1 MKKLVMTTAIVLGL
15 AMTTFAQG
23 GSMFHRENSGDNGN
37 AVYQDRSFFAKEGSG
52 PLTPGL
58 PTHGLNENQNAPL
71 GSGIVL
77 LTALGA
83 AYLVGKKRRE
93 E

>member
-1 MKKLVMTTAIVLGL
+1 MKKQIITLTIILGM
-15 AMTTFAQG
+15 AMTGFAQS
-23 GSMFHRENSGDNGN
+23 SMFHRENSGNNGN
-37 AVYQDRSFFAKEGSG
+37 AIYQGRSFFTKEGDA
-52 PLTPGL
+52 TPSNPG
-58 PTHGLNENQNAPL
+58 HGQGGNQNAPL
-71 GSGIVL
+71 GSGIAM

>member
-1 MKKLVMTTAIVLGL
+1 MKKLIMTTAIVLGL
-15 AMTTFAQG
+15 AMTSFAQG
-23 GSMFHRENSGDNGN
+23 GSMFHRENSGNNGN
-37 AVYQDRSFFAKEGSG
+37 AVYQDRSYFAKDGEGGS
-52 PLTPGL
+52 PVL
-58 PTHGLNENQNAPL
+58 PFHGLSDNQNAPL

-83 AYLVGKKRRE
+83 AYAVAKKRRE

>member
-1 MKKLVMTTAIVLGL
+1 MKKQIITLTIILGL
-15 AMTTFAQG
+15 SMTTFAQ
-23 GSMFHRENSGDNGN
+23 GSMFHRENSRDNGN
-37 AVYQDRSFFAKEGSG
+37 AVYESKGNLFRTD

-58 PTHGLNENQNAPL
+58 PIHGQTSNQDAPL
-71 GSGIVL
+71 GGGIAL

>member
-1 MKKLVMTTAIVLGL
+1 MKKQIITLTIILGM
-15 AMTTFAQG
+15 AMTGFAQS
-23 GSMFHRENSGDNGN
+23 SMFHRENSGNNGN
-37 AVYQDRSFFAKEGSG
+37 AIYQGRSFFTKEGG
-52 PLTPGL
+52 TPTPSNPG
-58 PTHGLNENQNAPL
+58 HGQGDNQNAPL
-71 GSGIVL
+71 GSGIAM

>member
-1 MKKLVMTTAIVLGL
+1 MKKQIITLTIILGM
-15 AMTTFAQG
+15 AMTGFAQS
-23 GSMFHRENSGDNGN
+23 SMFHRENSGNNGN
-37 AVYQDRSFFAKEGSG
+37 AIYQERSFFTKEGG
-52 PLTPGL
+52 TETPLNPG
-58 PTHGLNENQNAPL
+58 HGQGGNQDAAPL
-71 GSGIVL
+71 GSGIVM